1 MGTMM
6 ERTSNENAVFGS
18 GMVLGSLIGGLIGAG
33 LALWFTPQSG
43 HKTQQQV
50 RREVN
55 RLQKQVGH
63 TADEVVNEATHKIE
77 LIHEQAN
84 EFVED
89 KLDKANKLAK
99 NAKQAIAQ
107 H

>member
-1 MGTMM
+1 MNL
-6 ERTSNENAVFGS
+6 ERTNNESAVFGS
-18 GMVLGSLIGGLIGAG
+18 GMMLGSLVGGLIGAG
-33 LALWFTPQSG
+33 LALWFAPQSG
-43 HKTQQQV
+43 RKTQQQI
-50 RREVN
+50 RGEVN

-63 TADEVVNEATHKIE
+63 TADEVVSDVTNKIGLMQE
-77 LIHEQAN
+77 HAD

-99 NAKQAIAQ
+99 NVKQAVTQ